1 MPEHAAASFGLGCE
15 YDKYA
20 AHPGMDIWSSPKPCL
35 PNLILTMDEDSV
47 DGAAEQARIYSDA
60 GLDAGRLY

>member
-20 AHPGMDIWSSPKPCL
+20 AHPGMDIWSSLKPCM
-35 PNLILTMDEDSV
+35 PNLILTMDKDSI
-47 DGAAEQARIYSDA
+47 DGAVEHACVYSDA
-60 GLDAGRLY
+60 SLNAGRLY